1 MKIAIFGAT
10 GKVGMPLV
18 DLALDRGHDVTAF
31 VRDPQK
37 LEIRHLNLDVIQGDV
52 HDLQAVKRA
61 VARQQAVISV
71 LGSTGR
77 QTDVMQTA
85 GINLVDAMQAGG
97 VRRLI
102 VLTGAGVQE
111 EGDRPQLPDRI
122 ITRLLKITAGDVYE
136 DAVRGINLIRG
147 SELDWTVVR
156 APMLVDGGPDGKI
169 RVGFVGVDTG
179 RRITRADVAAF
190 LLDQLEDPTYIRQ
203 SPMISN

>member
-10 GKVGMPLV
+10 GKVGMPMV